1 MGDVAIYISIPL
13 VYAIIGWFTNWLAVE
28 MVFYPLQFKG
38 IVLKKPFFVELGWQ
52 GIIPKH
58 AVKMSSLISNIF
70 KQKLPPME
78 LYNRVDPDQIIN
90 ILKDFI
96 KIKSY
101 KILEIVIK
109 NHNPNLWKILPGVV
123 RDSIIEDIKNQV
135 PKQIKKLYMDF
146 GKHFEEVFDYETFF
160 VQSLTGQNVKALME
174 IFQRCGKEEFAFI
187 IRSGFWFGLLIGLVQ
202 LMFYELFSQ
211 WWTMPITGVIVGY
224 ATNWLAILMIFRPL
238 EPKKFLFIYYQGLFL
253 KRQAEVSWELADVLD
268 KRVFH
273 AQNLISMFF
282 QGKTGE
288 IFLDILIKRIN
299 AGFKEVVEDK
309 PFLVPMVISY
319 EQKEKIRKEIE
330 QLIID
335 SLPEIFEHLKDYLK
349 ESIGM
354 KQLIANF
361 LVFLPPAEFERLL
374 HSVFK
379 EDEATLILLGALLG
393 GLVGLIQAMVFL
405 V

>member
-1 MGDVAIYISIPL
+1 MLLRRSD
-13 VYAIIGWFTNWLAVE
+13 
-28 MVFYPLQFKG
+28 
-38 IVLKKPFFVELGWQ
+38 
-52 GIIPKH
+52 H
-58 AVKMSSLISNIF
+58 
-70 KQKLPPME
+70 
-78 LYNRVDPDQIIN
+78 PD
-90 ILKDFI
+90 
-96 KIKSY
+96 
-101 KILEIVIK
+101 
-109 NHNPNLWKILPGVV
+109 
-123 RDSIIEDIKNQV
+123 
-135 PKQIKKLYMDF
+135 
-146 GKHFEEVFDYETFF
+146 
-160 VQSLTGQNVKALME
+160 
-174 IFQRCGKEEFAFI
+174 
-187 IRSGFWFGLLIGLVQ
+187 
-202 LMFYELFSQ
+202 
-211 WWTMPITGVIVGY
+211 
-224 ATNWLAILMIFRPL
+224 FRP
-238 EPKKFLFIYYQGLFL
+238 
-253 KRQAEVSWELADVLD
+253 
-268 KRVFH
+268 
-273 AQNLISMFF
+273 
-282 QGKTGE
+282 E